1 MRERGAMV
9 LADAASFASRALGKG
24 KGEIIGGRYALR
36 VAPSLL
42 HTMAQGR
49 TSVLVTGT
57 NGKSTVTALVA
68 AALGPAGAV
77 VSNRTGA
84 NMPDGIVTS
93 LKEDRTSKVAAIEV
107 DEAYLKPVVEGT
119 DPRAII
125 VLNLTRE
132 YTRGVSLA
140 RIVDHWRSTARLL
153 TADTAVII
161 NSDDPWVQYAFES
174 APSIVPVAGG
184 LHWTADVTIC
194 PACHT
199 TLTGVGQRWRCSGCG
214 REQLEPQWR
223 AADGERVSDL
233 LQEVVVSGPSHALTV
248 RTSVP
253 GRTAAASVAF
263 ALAAADAMHVDLK
276 QAAQEIETVLDV
288 DGRYA
293 PFEIDGRHA
302 RIIMLKNPAGW
313 TEAIDTALRGDLP
326 LVIYTQPFGP
336 RDTTPIWE
344 VEWERLVGRSVVVSG
359 VRAPDVAACLDAHGI
374 TSTQVDDPLDA
385 VRTYPP
391 GNVLVACNYSG
402 FRQLTARL
410 RREGTLS

>member
-1 MRERGAMV
+1 
-9 LADAASFASRALGKG
+9 
-24 KGEIIGGRYALR
+24 
-36 VAPSLL
+36 
-42 HTMAQGR
+42 
-49 TSVLVTGT
+49 
-57 NGKSTVTALVA
+57 
-68 AALGPAGAV
+68 
-77 VSNRTGA
+77 
-84 NMPDGIVTS
+84 
-93 LKEDRTSKVAAIEV
+93 
-107 DEAYLKPVVEGT
+107 
-119 DPRAII
+119 
-125 VLNLTRE
+125 
-132 YTRGVSLA
+132 
-140 RIVDHWRSTARLL
+140 
-153 TADTAVII
+153 
-161 NSDDPWVQYAFES
+161 
-174 APSIVPVAGG
+174 
-184 LHWTADVTIC
+184 
-194 PACHT
+194 
-199 TLTGVGQRWRCSGCG
+199 
-214 REQLEPQWR
+214 
-223 AADGERVSDL
+223 VSDL

-263 ALAAADAMHVDLK
+263 ALAAADAMDVDLK

-313 TEAIDTALRGDLP
+313 TEAIDTALRGELP
-326 LVIYTQPFGP
+326 LVIHTQPFGP

-344 VEWERLVGRSVVVSG
+344 VEWERLAGRSVVVSG

-410 RREGTLS
+410 RTEGTLS